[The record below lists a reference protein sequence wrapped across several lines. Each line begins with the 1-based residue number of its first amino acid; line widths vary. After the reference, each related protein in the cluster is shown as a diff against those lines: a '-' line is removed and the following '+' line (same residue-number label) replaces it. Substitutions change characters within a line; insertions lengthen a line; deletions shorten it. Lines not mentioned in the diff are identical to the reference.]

1 MANKLL
7 TCIGRKIGILVIEG
21 LSIGKFSES
30 VEEILQELKGQ
41 QGIHDGKEI
50 MSFVMRRYPHETVF
64 V

>member
-1 MANKLL
+1 MYWEENWNFGDRGYK
-7 TCIGRKIGILVIEG
+7 
-21 LSIGKFSES
+21 IGKFSES

-50 MSFVMRRYPHETVF
+50 MSFDMGRYPHETVF